1 MKHGDPLR
9 QVLCI
14 GEDAMYIYKDAP
26 LADGLMPHCQ
36 GRIIRSCLLQIA

>member
-1 MKHGDPLR
+1 MKHGGPLR

-14 GEDAMYIYKDAP
+14 GKEAMHIYKDAP

-36 GRIIRSCLLQIA
+36 GCNIRSCLLQIA